1 MPIYEYRCD
10 SCDTNFDAIQKFSD
24 APLTKCRA
32 CGAEGIRKLLSAPA
46 FRLKGGGWYET
57 DFKKDKQRNIV
68 KSDGDGGKS
77 GGSSGSSSDSGSKSS
92 GGDSSSKSSGSD
104 SGSKSSGSDSSKAS
118 GGSKSN
124 ASAA

>member
-24 APLTKCRA
+24 APLTECRA
-32 CGAEGIRKLLSAPA
+32 CGASGIRKLLSAPA

-77 GGSSGSSSDSGSKSS
+77 GGSSGSSDSGSKSS

-104 SGSKSSGSDSSKAS
+104 SGSKSSGDSSKSS